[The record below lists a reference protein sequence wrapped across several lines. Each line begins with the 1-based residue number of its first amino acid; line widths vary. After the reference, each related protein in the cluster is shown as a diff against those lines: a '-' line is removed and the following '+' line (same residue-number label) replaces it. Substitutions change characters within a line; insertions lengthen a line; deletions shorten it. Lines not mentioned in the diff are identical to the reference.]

1 MKKEEGIECSD
12 LVKKMNTKNSQNI
25 YSKRKQSSEDKLE
38 QRRKKKQKN
47 CDNMNDKYSENED
60 EVNHYSKINDIC
72 QDIPHFPTKLFTN
85 FREEFAMSKNKHIE
99 GKSYDEKLFQ
109 FVGRTL
115 FYLFQ
120 CSKSQSTN
128 EKHINGKDTKK
139 GDLEKKID
147 LDYADIFDEV
157 NNDSDNEDLRIL
169 KRLSKTHSM
178 GDGKVA
184 TNNATVFLTKIITLS
199 RHSFEQWA
207 WQVFVF
213 T

>member
-12 LVKKMNTKNSQNI
+12 LVKKMDTKNSQNI

-115 FYLFQ
+115 VEIPELN
-120 CSKSQSTN
+120 STENKS
-128 EKHINGKDTKK
+128 EG
-139 GDLEKKID
+139 
-147 LDYADIFDEV
+147 
-157 NNDSDNEDLRIL
+157 
-169 KRLSKTHSM
+169 
-178 GDGKVA
+178 
-184 TNNATVFLTKIITLS
+184 
-199 RHSFEQWA
+199 
-207 WQVFVF
+207 
-213 T
+213 

>member
-1 MKKEEGIECSD
+1 
-12 LVKKMNTKNSQNI
+12 
-25 YSKRKQSSEDKLE
+25 
-38 QRRKKKQKN
+38 
-47 CDNMNDKYSENED
+47 
-60 EVNHYSKINDIC
+60 
-72 QDIPHFPTKLFTN
+72 
-85 FREEFAMSKNKHIE
+85 MST
-99 GKSYDEKLFQ
+99 
-109 FVGRTL
+109 TL

-157 NNDSDNEDLRIL
+157 NNNSDNEDLHIL

-178 GDGKVA
+178 GDGKVCKA

-199 RHSFEQWA
+199 RHSFEQWV

-213 T
+213 TYIYKEVCFVR